1 MIAGASRAALP
12 RALHDTRE
20 LERRAEGSSGLNDAY
35 CVVVGEVQSRPDD
48 GFEVVMDVVVVVW
61 EPLPEAPGG

>member
-1 MIAGASRAALP
+1 
-12 RALHDTRE
+12 
-20 LERRAEGSSGLNDAY
+20 
-35 CVVVGEVQSRPDD
+35 VVVGEVQSRPDD